1 MTENKGKLIELTKN
15 ILPQLLF
22 QTITIVFIAL
32 SSFMF
37 MTWLVTDIFGVK
49 DTYEAAGYSSLGT
62 LVIFILTLAPL
73 NAVLHRKRVKEVTT
87 LYDAIRSVADGNY
100 SIRIPQDSKG
110 TITPIYSSFNK
121 MCAELESVSLLLN
134 DFINNYSH
142 EFKTPIASIN
152 GFASLLL
159 EKKLP
164 PEEQKQYLEIIV
176 AESARLSNLAS
187 NTILL
192 SKLSSQ
198 QIVTDVEEYDL
209 SEQLRQCSII
219 LSPKWLAKNIDLKG
233 EFTSILFLGNKEMMQ
248 HLWINLLDNAIKYT
262 PDGGE
267 ISISTS
273 LENEQVV
280 VRIADT
286 GEGMNEETL
295 QSLFNPYFQGDSSHA
310 QQGLGLGLSI
320 AKRVVELCQG
330 TITVK
335 SEVSAGTSF
344 IVELP
349 LKTKL

>member
-1 MTENKGKLIELTKN
+1 MKKMTENKGKLIELTKN

-121 MCAELESVSLLLN
+121 MCAELESVSLLRN

-159 EKKLP
+159 EKNYH
-164 PEEQKQYLEIIV
+164 Q
-176 AESARLSNLAS
+176 R
-187 NTILL
+187 
-192 SKLSSQ
+192 SK
-198 QIVTDVEEYDL
+198 
-209 SEQLRQCSII
+209 
-219 LSPKWLAKNIDLKG
+219 N
-233 EFTSILFLGNKEMMQ
+233 
-248 HLWINLLDNAIKYT
+248 
-262 PDGGE
+262 
-267 ISISTS
+267 STS
-273 LENEQVV
+273 K
-280 VRIADT
+280 
-286 GEGMNEETL
+286 
-295 QSLFNPYFQGDSSHA
+295 SLLLN
-310 QQGLGLGLSI
+310 QQG
-320 AKRVVELCQG
+320 CP
-330 TITVK
+330 T
-335 SEVSAGTSF
+335 
-344 IVELP
+344 
-349 LKTKL
+349 